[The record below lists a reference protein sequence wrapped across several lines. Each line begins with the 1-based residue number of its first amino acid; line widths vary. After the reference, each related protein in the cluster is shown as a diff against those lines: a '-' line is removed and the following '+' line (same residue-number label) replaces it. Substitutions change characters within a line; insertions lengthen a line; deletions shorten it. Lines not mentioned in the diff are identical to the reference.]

1 MKERSALCFEQAALQ
16 RCLAVFWMMLEQ
28 ENWSPQGFIPTREAR
43 CGAEGAG
50 MAQGAWAGI
59 RPVGTCARDQ
69 DRFSSWAERFLNRL
83 EVSNY
88 YFFFL

>member
-1 MKERSALCFEQAALQ
+1 MFG
-16 RCLAVFWMMLEQ
+16 MMLEW
-28 ENWSPQGFIPTREAR
+28 ENQSPQGFVPGREGS

-59 RPVGTCARDQ
+59 KPVGTCAGEQ
-69 DRFSSWAERFLNRL
+69 DRVSSWAERFLNLL

-88 YFFFL
+88 YFFL